1 MLRNTDRIL
10 TTHQGVLPHAPD
22 LKGAELTAAVKEVV
36 QRQVSTGLDSI
47 NDGECSKF
55 NFTSYARERLS
66 GIQQLPE
73 KPRTGRV
80 PEGITGREMPEFGEF
95 ITTHDFFG
103 KPLPLPIPEPPAQ
116 PMRFYLTEPMKYIG
130 QAALKQDLENFKTAL
145 QGQTYAEAYIPAITP
160 VSVSHWLRNDY
171 FKTDEEFIHN
181 LGEALHEEYK
191 AITDAGF
198 TLQLDVPNL
207 PDGWQMYPWMSVADY
222 RKHAEVRAEALNV
235 ALRDIPE
242 EQIRVHICW
251 GSGHHPHKH
260 DLPLKDIVD
269 IVFSIKGQA
278 YSVEGANPAHEHEWE
293 VFKDFKLPEGKVLIP
308 GVVGHYTDYLE
319 HPDLVAQRL
328 VRFAGLVGRENVIA
342 GTDCGLGPRVGH
354 PNIAWAKLE
363 SLVEGARR
371 ASAQLWS

>member
-1 MLRNTDRIL
+1 
-10 TTHQGVLPHAPD
+10 
-22 LKGAELTAAVKEVV
+22 
-36 QRQVSTGLDSI
+36 
-47 NDGECSKF
+47 
-55 NFTSYARERLS
+55 
-66 GIQQLPE
+66 
-73 KPRTGRV
+73 
-80 PEGITGREMPEFGEF
+80 
-95 ITTHDFFG
+95 
-103 KPLPLPIPEPPAQ
+103 
-116 PMRFYLTEPMKYIG
+116 MKYIG
-130 QAALKQDLENFKTAL
+130 QAAIAEDIANFKAAL
-145 QGQTYAEAYIPAITP
+145 AGLDVKEAYLPAITP
-160 VSVSHWLRNDY
+160 GSVEHWLRNDHY
-171 FKTDEEFIHN
+171 KTDEEFIHN

-191 AITDAGF
+191 AITDAGI

-207 PDGWQMYPWMSVADY
+207 PDGWQMFPEMDVADY
-222 RKHAEVRAEALNV
+222 RKYAAMRVEALNL

-242 EQIRVHICW
+242 DLIRVHICW

-269 IVFSIKGQA
+269 IVFDIKGQS
-278 YSVEGANPAHEHEWE
+278 YSVEGANPAHEHEWQ
-293 VFKDFKLPEGKVLIP
+293 VFEDFKLPEGKVLIP

-328 VRFAGLVGRENVIA
+328 VRFAGLVGRENVVA